1 MRSTLDKIFSNVGE
15 NEVTKKSI
23 ALSPRKFER
32 FVECV
37 DQQIRQQESQTNV
50 SNHMNV
56 ILKKFFVPNQNIK
69 KIYMRADKITDLL
82 YANIKELIEN
92 DEYGY
97 NIFLQNVLINF
108 IDGWKKSG
116 LEPDFQ
122 REYGVTTEFDSWQS
136 ALAYVLISQPSLKK
150 IVNKK

>member
-1 MRSTLDKIFSNVGE
+1 MGSNLDKESRNVGE
-15 NEVTKKSI
+15 NEVTEKFI
-23 ALSPRKFER
+23 ALSPRQFKR

-56 ILKKFFVPNQNIK
+56 ILEKFFVPNQNIK

-92 DEYGY
+92 DESGY
-97 NIFLQNVLINF
+97 NIFLQNALINF

-150 IVNKK
+150 MIS